1 MWNFFFFVFI
11 VGVFGDFA
19 LSFQHTHTEYEG
31 FDSLCPISL
40 SFKGRKTSIFGI
52 CSEILVK
59 DKLRGQSILS
69 SGSGS
74 NFFWKCRIRL
84 KWKRHHNPGPG
95 PIVFFSAELWN
106 RYYFL
111 RFRFLLLKSYGSG
124 YGSGFDFWKAMI
136 PVPVPTFEK
145 LRFRFQLKF

>member
-1 MWNFFFFVFI
+1 MEVLIYFDHVQNSIKKGQYLVLYILPICYEHLTITKIFKVVIFSSWASNLFAAYCWMWNFFLFVFI

-74 NFFWKCRIRL
+74 NFFWKCRIWIRL
-84 KWKRHHNPGPG
+84 
-95 PIVFFSAELWN
+95 
-106 RYYFL
+106 
-111 RFRFLLLKSYGSG
+111 
-124 YGSGFDFWKAMI
+124 
-136 PVPVPTFEK
+136 
-145 LRFRFQLKF
+145 